1 METTCDHERH
11 RPTFTLGDGAV
22 LDVPHEIC
30 LATRDQ
36 EKINHTDRT
45 QTDLHH

>member
-1 METTCDHERH
+1 METTCEHDRDN
-11 RPTFTLGDGAV
+11 PKLTLGLGSV
-22 LDVPHEIC
+22 VIVPLEFC

-45 QTDLHH
+45 QTDLRH